1 MKAVWM
7 VTALVTIATSNAVA
21 VVKSNP
27 CIVPQSSVGISMLN
41 SMDKEMKIDIS
52 TILRDKTKTELVMN
66 EPVSHQLAEQFAII
80 DEKQNPNMWLSV
92 KDYINVYSESNAR
105 NLIVKFTFENT
116 NRQHNVFL
124 ASALV
129 NDNECS
135 VRFNGYIIVKRDF

>member
-1 MKAVWM
+1 MKAVWV
-7 VTALVTIATSNAVA
+7 VTALATITMSNTVDAVKDNSC
-21 VVKSNP
+21 V
-27 CIVPQSSVGISMLN
+27 VPQSSIGISMLN
-41 SMDKEMKIDIS
+41 AMDKEMKIDIS
-52 TILRDKTKTELVMN
+52 TVLRDKTETELVTN
-66 EPVSHQLAEQFAII
+66 EPVSHQLVEQFAII